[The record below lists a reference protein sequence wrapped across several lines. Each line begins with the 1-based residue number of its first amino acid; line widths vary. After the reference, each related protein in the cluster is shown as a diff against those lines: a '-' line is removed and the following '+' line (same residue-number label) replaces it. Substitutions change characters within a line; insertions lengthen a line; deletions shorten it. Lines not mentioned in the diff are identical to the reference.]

1 MEYKQIDSGLLQAEL
16 LGIDYIS
23 ETDGDEQKPFGIVDR
38 DMDGMVVATIARNAY
53 MESGWFVSIIRGD
66 DVENPTLYGFGF
78 DKAYSTHTPSQ
89 LGYWALGL
97 HLTHKGGRC
106 EDYKVRVFNITTY
119 SHTQSD
125 TPLMYVYLNDIPF
138 MTVKR
143 GKSGTYF
150 VVSFAEQ
157 FHKTIHKVT
166 PPMVAIW
173 TQYCTER
180 LRYQISPPLPEPMLT
195 GFTKMA
201 MVLDQLLPK

>member
-1 MEYKQIDSGLLQAEL
+1 MEYKHIDNELLQSEL
-16 LGIDYIS
+16 VGITYIS
-23 ETDGDEQKPFGIVDR
+23 ETDGDVQKPFGIAAR
-38 DMDGMVVATIARNAY
+38 DADGLVVATIARNAY
-53 MESGWFVSIIRGD
+53 MESGWFVAIIQGD
-66 DVENPTLYGFGF
+66 DEQNPTTYGFGF
-78 DKAYSTHTPSQ
+78 HDSYSTYTPSQ
-89 LGYWALGL
+89 LSYWALGL
-97 HLTHKGGRC
+97 HLRNNGGVSS
-106 EDYKVRVFNITTY
+106 DYKVRVFNVSTY
-119 SHTQSD
+119 LHTQSD

-150 VVSFAEQ
+150 VVAYAEQ

-166 PPMVAIW
+166 PPMVATW

-195 GFTKMA
+195 GFTKTA